1 MINKNMIN
9 YLRQLR
15 KNIYQEEPDESVVR
29 TIEVPVEKYT
39 DQVFIRARARQI
51 GIKILSDSLGVQ
63 WQLGAPR
70 IDGRPD
76 GKR

>member
-1 MINKNMIN
+1 MTEP
-9 YLRQLR
+9 
-15 KNIYQEEPDESVVR
+15 EEAVTR
-29 TIEVPVEKYT
+29 TATVPVEQYT
-39 DQVFIRARARQI
+39 EQVFIRARARQM
-51 GIKILSDSLGVQ
+51 GFKVSSTELGVQ